1 MYRHL
6 NVTGDLDLNNLDQ
19 FNYTK
24 NTKTGTPMLDFYN
37 SDKWVP
43 LSKQTGEFLAPKS
56 LGDRFGE
63 IFAMKNF
70 LAIDETPLTLER
82 SFEAAANISRELPTD
97 IGMESIPF
105 IELSILAEYIDA
117 KTRES
122 SQNSD
127 LNMREDLE
135 FDKTL
140 QTRKG
145 KL

>member
-1 MYRHL
+1 
-6 NVTGDLDLNNLDQ
+6 
-19 FNYTK
+19 
-24 NTKTGTPMLDFYN
+24 MLDFYN

-56 LGDRFGE
+56 LGDRFGG

-70 LAIDETPLTLER
+70 LAIDETPLV
-82 SFEAAANISRELPTD
+82 FEAAANISHELPTD

-135 FDKTL
+135 FDKAL
-140 QTRKG
+140 QTREG